1 MFYISEMT
9 NTDHISHRRTGC
21 IKHRIS
27 KVILSCP
34 WSIIIAWS
42 FYLIK
47 CLVHMPWQVVTKHP
61 WNKCYALR
69 STETFKKISAI
80 SVSSFYDDSAVSVG
94 SAIGHTLLPNKK
106 WIDIKI
112 VNELRVKLHVMILK
126 ENFCANF
133 DLIKHRFCS
142 THLV

>member
-1 MFYISEMT
+1 MRYVQL
-9 NTDHISHRRTGC
+9 
-21 IKHRIS
+21 KHSRKS
-27 KVILSCP
+27 RLS
-34 WSIIIAWS
+34 
-42 FYLIK
+42 L
-47 CLVHMPWQVVTKHP
+47 
-61 WNKCYALR
+61 
-69 STETFKKISAI
+69 
-80 SVSSFYDDSAVSVG
+80 SVLFCDDSAVSVG

-133 DLIKHRFCS
+133 HLIKHHFCS